1 MGEYVDYMTKSATGP
16 FRGTMGQRM
25 VATFGLLFD
34 AIQQTILD
42 AVLSPWL
49 DETNGPAYDSLRL
62 IGKEQSIPQ
71 FPEESWLQYRARLR
85 DPWSTWARAG
95 GPPLIIEQLA
105 LGGFPGAQIFR
116 WSAGGS
122 PSEFVVFFPAGSH
135 PVTGPG
141 AAWGS
146 FVWGDGTH
154 YGPTGITPAQIETIR
169 GIIKHWK
176 PAIWV
181 CKKVIFELSG
191 WTYGSGH
198 TWGEPGL
205 VWGGTQ
211 AEIGV

>member
-25 VATFGLLFD
+25 VAAFGTLFD
-34 AIQQTILD
+34 SIQQTILD

-49 DETNGPAYDSLRL
+49 DEPNGPAYDALRL
-62 IGKEQSIPQ
+62 LGREQSIPQ
-71 FPEESWLQYRARLR
+71 FPGESWIQYRARLR
-85 DPWSTWARAG
+85 NPWSTWARAG

-105 LGGFPGAQIFR
+105 LAGFPGAQIFR

-122 PSEFVVFFPAGSH
+122 PSEFVVFYPYGSH

-141 AAWGS
+141 ATIGS
-146 FVWGDGTH
+146 FVVGDGTAV
-154 YGPTGITPAQIETIR
+154 GPTGITASQMESIR
-169 GIIKHWK
+169 GIINHWK

-191 WTYGSGH
+191 WTIGDGHIVGEAGLLIGGS
-198 TWGEPGL
+198 
-205 VWGGTQ
+205 Q
-211 AEIGV
+211 AEFGV